1 MEKKEQ
7 HALLLQIY
15 SELQEAGIIRT
26 QGDFAQLLGMSRNY
40 VSKAMNGRDE
50 ALNPRFM
57 AKVVQLRKR
66 VLDGETPAV
75 PSHGPV
81 ESAER
86 ADGIFIPR
94 ETLTLYESLAR
105 TAENLTAIVSR
116 LMPGGVPTVQVKK
129 DGTSP
134 E

>member
-1 MEKKEQ
+1 MEPKEIQ
-7 HALLLQIY
+7 QALLDLY
-15 SELQEAGIIRT
+15 EDLLTAGKIKT
-26 QGDFAQLLGMSRNY
+26 KGEYAQLMGVGRN
-40 VSKAMNGRDE
+40 SLSLAMNGSE
-50 ALNPRFM
+50 KALTDSLMLKAR
-57 AKVVQLRKR
+57 ALRRR
-66 VLDGETPAV
+66 VFEENAPV